1 MSKLEATLELH
12 IKALKLP
19 APKTEYKFHPKRRW
33 RFDFAWPDKK
43 LAVEVE
49 GGGWVNGRHN
59 RGQGFANDMEKY
71 HEAMDL
77 GWNIYRCNSELIH
90 SGRAVELI
98 QKLLSAS
105 CY

>member
-1 MSKLEATLELH
+1 MSKLETTLEFYLE
-12 IKALKLP
+12 AYKLP
-19 APKTEYKFHPKRRW
+19 KPVTEYKFHPKRRW

-77 GWNIYRCNSELIH
+77 
-90 SGRAVELI
+90 
-98 QKLLSAS
+98 
-105 CY
+105 